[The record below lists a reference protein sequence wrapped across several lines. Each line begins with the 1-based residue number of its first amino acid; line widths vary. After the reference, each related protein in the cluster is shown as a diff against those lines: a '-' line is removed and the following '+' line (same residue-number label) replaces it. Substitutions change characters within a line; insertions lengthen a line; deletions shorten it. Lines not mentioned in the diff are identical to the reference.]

1 MVSLATVTL
10 HVCFTCRDALTH
22 RRHHGR
28 RVRSRR
34 QTHAGDWQVH
44 ARVERFGEPALLL
57 LLREQPA
64 HGYELLE
71 QLPELVGGERIDM
84 GNLYRVLR
92 GLEEEGFVRSEWE
105 AGLPGPAKRT
115 YELTDEG
122 RHLLDGWAE
131 ALRDN
136 QTLISAFLARYDGG
150 EEVNDAPR
158 T

>member
-1 MVSLATVTL
+1 M
-10 HVCFTCRDALTH
+10 TH
-22 RRHHGR
+22 RRRHGP
-28 RVRSRR
+28 RVRSRWR
-34 QTHAGDWQVH
+34 THTGDWRVR

-57 LLREQPA
+57 LLRERPA

-71 QLPELVGGERIDM
+71 QLPELVGGERVDM

-92 GLEEEGFVRSEWE
+92 ALEEEGFVRSEWE
-105 AGLPGPAKRT
+105 AELPGPAKRT
-115 YELTDEG
+115 YELTDDG
-122 RHLLDGWAE
+122 RSLLDVWAE

-136 QTLISAFLARYDGG
+136 QTLISAFLARYDRG

>member
-1 MVSLATVTL
+1 
-10 HVCFTCRDALTH
+10 LTNR
-22 RRHHGR
+22 RRHGP
-28 RVRSRR
+28 RVRSRW
-34 QTHAGDWQVH
+34 QTHAGDWRVR

-57 LLREQPA
+57 LLRERPA

-92 GLEEEGFVRSEWE
+92 GLEDERFVRSEWE
-105 AGLPGPAKRT
+105 AELPGPAKRT
-115 YELTDEG
+115 YELTDDG
-122 RHLLDGWAE
+122 RRLLDVWAE